1 MKNLNILLADD
12 SESVLQFVSGY
23 LRDSGHAVVCVA
35 SGEEAVAAYRD
46 GSFDLVLMDLVMPG
60 IGGLEATRRIKAI
73 HKDRWVPLIV
83 ITGLEGEDEILTCFM
98 AGADDFIQKPVK
110 PLALDIRIRSM
121 MRIAAIQR
129 ASAAVV
135 DGVIEGVIRIDRV
148 GRICQF
154 NSAAERIFGYTA
166 EELLGRNVSLLMP
179 SPDRERH
186 DDYLASYVATGLG
199 KIIGIGRH
207 VRGMR
212 KNGEIF
218 PMHLG
223 VAEAHT
229 PDGSYFVG
237 LVRDLTVEERLA
249 ERLAEKRRFLSDLTE
264 YSDTIIFAKD
274 RGGRYQL
281 VNRKFEE
288 VIGKKRETVIGY
300 TDAQIYSLA
309 AARAFRENDLR
320 VMAAQAPEKM
330 EETLQ
335 GDRGDRYFI
344 SVKFPLYAEGKG
356 VTGICGMSTE
366 ITELKRIQR
375 ENERLAQVDML
386 TNLPNRRYFMAQAE
400 KEISRAARSGDPLA
414 ALMMDVDFFKGVNDT
429 HGHATGDLVL
439 AKIGG
444 ACREVL
450 RDLDLVGRIGGEEF
464 AAFLPNTNARFAV
477 GVAERLRRTIA
488 ASPIVLE
495 GGEHLRVTVSIGVA
509 VYSAALTTVEALL
522 GEADRA
528 LYEAKRSGRDRV
540 VLAAPPG
547 AGA

>member
-12 SESVLQFVSGY
+12 SESMLQFVSNY
-23 LRDSGHAVVCVA
+23 LRDSGHAVVCVK

-46 GSFDLVLMDLVMPG
+46 GCFDLVLMDLVMPG

-83 ITGLEGEDEILTCFM
+83 VTGMEGEDEILTCFM
-98 AGADDFIQKPVK
+98 AGADDFIHKPVK

-121 MRIAAIQR
+121 MRIAAIQS

-135 DGVIEGVIRIDRV
+135 DGVVEGIVRIDRV

-154 NSAAERIFGYTA
+154 NSAAERIFGHA
-166 EELLGRNVSLLMP
+166 EAELLGRNVSVLMP

-199 KIIGIGRH
+199 KVIGVGRR
-207 VRGMR
+207 VNGMR
-212 KNGEIF
+212 RNGEIF
-218 PMHLG
+218 PMQLG
-223 VAEAHT
+223 VSEVHT

-237 LVRDLTVEERLA
+237 LIRDLTVEERLA
-249 ERLAEKRRFLSDLTE
+249 GQLVEKQRFLSDLIE
-264 YSDTIIFAKD
+264 YSGTIIFAKD

-300 TDAQIYSLA
+300 TDAQIYPPA
-309 AARAFRENDLR
+309 AAREFRENDLR
-320 VMAAQAPEKM
+320 VMAAQAPDEM

-335 GDRGDRYFI
+335 SDRGDRHFI

-414 ALMMDVDFFKGVNDT
+414 ALMMDIDFFKGVNDT
-429 HGHATGDLVL
+429 HGHGAGDLVL
-439 AKIGG
+439 AKVG
-444 ACREVL
+444 AVCREAL
-450 RDLDLVGRIGGEEF
+450 RDLDLIGRIGGEEF

-477 GVAERLRRTIA
+477 DVAERLRRTIA

-495 GGEHLRVTVSIGVA
+495 GGEYLRVTVSIGVA
-509 VYSAALTTVEALL
+509 VYSAVLTTVEALL